1 MNINEC
7 AIWWPWGD
15 LDLAL
20 KYIKR
25 LTIVLFF
32 FGVVFTAEITEEE
45 EQEEEAEA
53 EETNATPGDQEEQS
67 EAKDPAYGALCQ
79 S

>member
-1 MNINEC
+1 MNV
-7 AIWWPWGD
+7 PYGD

-25 LTIVLFF
+25 LTIVPF
-32 FGVVFTAEITEEE
+32 FGVVFPAEITEEE
-45 EQEEEAEA
+45 EQEQEAEP

-67 EAKDPAYGALCQ
+67 EAKDQAYGALCHP
-79 S
+79 